1 MLDLAQV
8 KNAEMALTL
17 AVAML
22 QHASVTSHCAG
33 LVYDLFKVAKNQGT
47 ATQQLQVCARAA
59 AVVVLPFAFSFS
71 LSLVCSPPPSLT
83 FRQPSNC
90 WMDS

>member
-1 MLDLAQV
+1 MLDLAQF

-47 ATQQLQVCARAA
+47 TTQQLQVCARAA
-59 AVVVLPFAFSFS
+59 AVVVLPSRFRSVSHSFA
-71 LSLVCSPPPSLT
+71 PPPLN

-90 WMDS
+90 WMVS